1 MKALSKGKADDNLNN
16 ELMYVLNLR
25 YNPFGKYDTVDETD
39 LKYTEKFKMSIA
51 GSVVFNA
58 KRKDEKVEDADT
70 IAEGLQ
76 N

>member
-1 MKALSKGKADDNLNN
+1 MKALSKGKADDNLDN

-51 GSVVFNA
+51 SSVVFNA
-58 KRKDEKVEDADT
+58 KKKDENLRRQT
-70 IAEGLQ
+70 R
-76 N
+76 